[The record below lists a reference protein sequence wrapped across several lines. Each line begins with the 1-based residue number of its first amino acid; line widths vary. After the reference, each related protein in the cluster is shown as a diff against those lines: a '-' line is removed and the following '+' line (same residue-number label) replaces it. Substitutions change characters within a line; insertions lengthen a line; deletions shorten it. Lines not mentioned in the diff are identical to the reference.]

1 MAKSPDAFRTISEV
15 AEWLGVQAHVLR
27 FWESKFTQVKPV
39 KRAGGRRYYRPAD
52 MLLLGGIKKLLHDEG
67 MTIKGVQK
75 VLREQGV
82 AHVSDQSRS
91 LDDLTMAQLDDE
103 IAAPVK
109 PDDPAKVLPFQ
120 SPADPAATDE
130 KPAQSQPEDVTDA
143 PASEPAPET
152 EDAGSEAPAD
162 ATAEPAIVDE
172 AEPVSE
178 LPAFMHKPKPEDP
191 AATRP
196 VPRVVEV
203 LDTPPES
210 EIQVPPGVLAKV
222 AALHNLPVEHLDA
235 MRQAFAGLE
244 TLHAR
249 LSGSGKE

>member
-1 MAKSPDAFRTISEV
+1 MVTKSPDAFRTISEV
-15 AEWLGVQAHVLR
+15 ADWLGVQPHVLR

-52 MLLLGGIKKLLHDEG
+52 MLLLGGIKRLLHDEG

-75 VLREQGV
+75 ILREQGV

-103 IAAPVK
+103 VSAPAE
-109 PDDPAKVLPFQ
+109 PDDAAKVLPFQ
-120 SPADPAATDE
+120 SPADP
-130 KPAQSQPEDVTDA
+130 
-143 PASEPAPET
+143 SEPAKDTAPPQP
-152 EDAGSEAPAD
+152 DPASNAPAPEPTPV
-162 ATAEPAIVDE
+162 AEQAKAEEEPAADVAPPEHE

-178 LPAFMHKPKPEDP
+178 LPSFMHKPEPQAPATGRPAPRIVDVPETP
-191 AATRP
+191 A
-196 VPRVVEV
+196 
-203 LDTPPES
+203 ES

-222 AALHNLPVEHLDA
+222 AALHNLPAEQLDA
-235 MRQAFAGLE
+235 MRQAFTELQ
-244 TLHAR
+244 TLHTR